1 MLGNPTA
8 GMLLFWMLLDIE
20 VLEFQTTTVPLIL
33 TPAEGLGGGAFGPQ

>member
-1 MLGNPTA
+1 
-8 GMLLFWMLLDIE
+8 MLLLWMRVLNELSDIE